1 MFLFVELQLEKFV
14 EWRGISLLLAAGE
27 SIETNTVVRRFA
39 EVVLEVVRAGSLKLY
54 PLGGQHY
61 AGANTLAR
69 ARFPHHRDF
78 RSFSAV
84 VFFPM
89 PIWMAQEVGILLIL
103 ICLHSC
109 GVGVAA
115 SLCMSR
121 MFGLDLIIL

>member
-1 MFLFVELQLEKFV
+1 LFVELQLEKFM
-14 EWRGISLLLAAGE
+14 EWRGVSQLLAAGE
-27 SIETNTVVRRFA
+27 SIETNGVVRRFA
-39 EVVLEVVRAGSLKLY
+39 EVVLEVVRAGTFKLY

-89 PIWMAQEVGILLIL
+89 PVAMAQAVRIFLI
-103 ICLHSC
+103 IIWLHCC
-109 GVGVAA
+109 GVSVA
-115 SLCMSR
+115 
-121 MFGLDLIIL
+121 G